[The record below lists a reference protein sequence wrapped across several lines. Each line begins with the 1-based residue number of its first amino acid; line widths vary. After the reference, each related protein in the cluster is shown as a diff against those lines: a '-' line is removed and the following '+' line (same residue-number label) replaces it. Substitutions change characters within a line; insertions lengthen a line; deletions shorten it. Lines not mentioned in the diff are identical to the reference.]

1 MPIEQTIGIGD
12 AENDLSML
20 DAAGFAVC
28 MKNGTQEAK
37 DHADHITILDNN
49 QGGVAEIIE
58 KFM

>member
-1 MPIEQTIGIGD
+1 
-12 AENDLSML
+12 
-20 DAAGFAVC
+20 

-37 DHADHITILDNN
+37 RHADHITERDNN

>member
-1 MPIEQTIGIGD
+1 
-12 AENDLSML
+12 ML